1 MKSPQIKAVVKEVGK
16 SPKVTEI
23 ENELEVLKSL
33 VGGYIEV
40 VMVTPEIIMICNEEG
55 KLQGLPP
62 NFSTGRDV
70 IVGTVVFV
78 AFDGKE
84 DFAGLSDYQVLEI
97 MDMFEGVI

>member
-1 MKSPQIKAVVKEVGK
+1 MKAIIKEVGK
-16 SPKVTEI
+16 EPRI
-23 ENELEVLKSL
+23 EDIANDLPTLHKL

-40 VMVTPEIIMICNEEG
+40 VRVTPDILMICNEEG

-78 AFDGKE
+78 AFDGAE
-84 DFAGLSDYQVLEI
+84 DFAGLSDYQVLEV
-97 MDMFEGVI
+97 MDLFEGVNG

>member
-1 MKSPQIKAVVKEVGK
+1 MRTIIKEVGK
-16 SPKVTEI
+16 EPKIEEI
-23 ENELEVLKSL
+23 ENDLPTLQNL

-40 VMVTPEIIMICNEEG
+40 VRATPDILMICNEEG

-62 NFSTGRDV
+62 NFSTGKDI

-84 DFAGLSDYQVLEI
+84 DFAGLSDYQVSEI
-97 MDMFEGVI
+97 MDLFKGVDE